1 MKKRKSVKE
10 RKEEVFNVISQ
21 IITEKGLSEVST
33 VEVAKRLGVSQ
44 PAIYKYF
51 KNKDE
56 MIIYYIKHLKD
67 LLNEILKKA
76 EKGKNTEDKIR
87 IIFTEHFRLLE
98 RTKILPRIVFSDV
111 VYLGD
116 PDKKSSL
123 KDAVFFYRDGIKS
136 IISDG
141 IEKGEVK
148 NIDPEYGV
156 RVVIGSILSSTLF
169 WMLNDMKYRIIDEV
183 DFLMDNIKKT
193 IFN

>member
-1 MKKRKSVKE
+1 MKKRKSIKE
-10 RKEEVFNVISQ
+10 RKEEVFYVISQ

-33 VEVAKRLGVSQ
+33 VEVARRLGVSQ

-56 MIIYYIKHLKD
+56 MIIYYLKHLKD

-76 EKGKNTEDKIR
+76 EKGKNTEEKIR

-111 VYLGD
+111 IYLGD
-116 PDKKSSL
+116 PEKKSRL
-123 KDAVFFYRDGIKS
+123 KDAVFFYRNGIKS
-136 IISDG
+136 IISEG
-141 IEKGEVK
+141 IEKGEIK
-148 NIDPEYGV
+148 NIDPEFGV
-156 RVVIGSILSSTLF
+156 RVIIGSILSSTLF
-169 WMLNDMKYRIIDEV
+169 WMLNDMRYRMIDEV
-183 DFLMDNIKKT
+183 DFLMENIKKT